1 MRDLPQHMPGLLI
14 KECYEISQMRLGL
27 TGGWK
32 RAGKKPLES
41 IVQFMV
47 RVAGLP

>member
-1 MRDLPQHMPGLLI
+1 MRDLPRHMSGLLI

-32 RAGKKPLES
+32 RAEKNHWKALS
-41 IVQFMV
+41 SSW
-47 RVAGLP
+47 